1 MLILTEKATNAIQT
15 LAIRAETPDTAGLRI
30 TSAGDG
36 SERLTVAPV
45 SNPESGD
52 QVVESEGAR
61 VFLEEGAAVMLDDK
75 VLDAR
80 IDAQGAMRFSVAP
93 Q

>member
-1 MLILTEKATNAIQT
+1 MLVLTEKAANAIQT

-30 TSAGDG
+30 TSTGDG
-36 SERLTVAPV
+36 SERLTVAPA
-45 SNPESGD
+45 SNPEAGD
-52 QVVESEGAR
+52 QVVVSEGAR
-61 VFLEEGAAVMLDDK
+61 VFLESEAAQMLDDK

-80 IDAQGAMRFSVAP
+80 IDAQGAMRFSVSN